1 MKMEQI
7 DILAFG
13 AHADDV
19 EIGMAGSLYKWANE
33 GKKIVICDLT
43 EAELSSNGT
52 VDNRHAE
59 AKEAARRLNVKER
72 INLHLPD
79 RGLFLKEEYIKS
91 IAGVIRRYK
100 PLLVFAPFWEDR
112 HPDHGNCAELVKEAF
127 FSAGIRKYETDG
139 GIAHKAR
146 QLVYY
151 FINSQPRPDFV
162 VDISLFIEKKLSA
175 LRSYESQFLK
185 GPNGVETVLT
195 NGYLERIEAR
205 ERLYGLEAGVAF
217 AEGFKTERPVLV
229 NNNIF
234 GEGL

>member
-1 MKMEQI
+1 MKLEQI

-19 EIGMAGSLYKWANE
+19 EIGMAGSIYKWASE

-52 VDNRHAE
+52 VEKRHAE
-59 AKEAARRLNVKER
+59 AKEAAQRLHVHER
-72 INLHLPD
+72 INLHFPD
-79 RGLFLKEEYIKS
+79 RGLFMKEEYIKR

-100 PLLVFAPFWEDR
+100 PIVVFAPFWEDR
-112 HPDHGNCAELVKEAF
+112 HPDHGNCAALVKEAF
-127 FSAGIRKYETDG
+127 FSAGIQKYEADG
-139 GIAHKAR
+139 QSVHKAR
-146 QLVYY
+146 QLLYY
-151 FINSQPRPDFV
+151 FINSQPRPDV
-162 VDISLFIEKKLSA
+162 AVDISLFIEEKLFA
-175 LRSYESQFLK
+175 LRAYESQFMK

-205 ERLYGLEAGVAF
+205 ERLYGLETGVAF
-217 AEGFKTERPVLV
+217 AEGFKTDRPLLV

>member
-1 MKMEQI
+1 MKLNHI

-52 VDNRHAE
+52 VETRRGE
-59 AKEAARRLNVKER
+59 ALEAARRLHVQER
-72 INLHLPD
+72 INLHFPD
-79 RGLFLKEEYIKS
+79 RGLFLKEEYIRS

-100 PLLVFAPFWEDR
+100 PVLVFAPFWEDR
-112 HPDHGNCAELVKEAF
+112 HPDHGNCRKLVKEAF
-127 FSAGIRKYETDG
+127 FSAGIQKYEADG
-139 GIAHKAR
+139 RSGHKAR
-146 QLVYY
+146 QLLYY
-151 FINSQPRPDFV
+151 FINCQPRPDFV
-162 VDISLFIEKKLSA
+162 VDISSFIEQKLFA
-175 LRSYESQFLK
+175 LRAYESQFMK
-185 GPNGVETVLT
+185 RPNGVETVLT
-195 NGYLERIEAR
+195 SGYLERIEAR

-217 AEGFKTERPVLV
+217 AEGFKTDRPVLV